1 MYVTKEELPPT
12 PKGSSLELQYEQNPL
27 QYYTSNND
35 KVRTS
40 IFKYVLVG
48 AAFICLF
55 FGATRSGLFAE
66 IFTLPVMYPSGML
79 TTNTGVFTMVVS
91 SPTYGVVK
99 ATSMLPWDAVAE
111 PYKPQTIALTNLVID
126 GAAVNVEDYSI
137 EWDIG
142 TSNVATKGSTAT
154 FQVDEVGVISCSV
167 TGMYH
172 VLTHPHI
179 PSHTLSHYPRQLLH
193 LHTLIL
199 SPLLPLPP
207 LFPATNTLTSTKYTQ
222 DFTMAVKYVRREIRT
237 LTDEDRE
244 VFFDALYKI
253 YSVDASTGAKD
264 YGDKF
269 HTAEYFLWKHLT
281 GAGTADCD
289 HWHDGAGL
297 VNNHVAL
304 TLEVE
309 QALQA
314 IDPTIAM
321 PYWEYGMDNYLYK
334 DWMSSPIFNAD
345 WFGEANPLNELHGI
359 NDGGRW
365 SNLAMPDGAPYQE
378 WDMQATGTINPFVNA
393 YGHMRSPWNNNP
405 SQLLGRH
412 NTTYR
417 RSIFTIPDCMTLQ
430 VTNHLTLHHYNY
442 KTL

>member
-126 GAAVNVEDYSI
+126 GAAVNVEDYSS

-172 VLTHPHI
+172 VLTHPL
-179 PSHTLSHYPRQLLH
+179 SHTISHSLTLSK
-193 LHTLIL
+193 T
-199 SPLLPLPP
+199 
-207 LFPATNTLTSTKYTQ
+207 TLTFAYTYTLSSSSSSPSFSSNKHSYEHEIHTRFY
-222 DFTMAVKYVRREIRT
+222 DGGEIRSQ
-237 LTDEDRE
+237 R
-244 VFFDALYKI
+244 
-253 YSVDASTGAKD
+253 
-264 YGDKF
+264 
-269 HTAEYFLWKHLT
+269 
-281 GAGTADCD
+281 
-289 HWHDGAGL
+289 
-297 VNNHVAL
+297 N
-304 TLEVE
+304 
-309 QALQA
+309 
-314 IDPTIAM
+314 
-321 PYWEYGMDNYLYK
+321 PYT
-334 DWMSSPIFNAD
+334 
-345 WFGEANPLNELHGI
+345 H
-359 NDGGRW
+359 R
-365 SNLAMPDGAPYQE
+365 
-378 WDMQATGTINPFVNA
+378 
-393 YGHMRSPWNNNP
+393 
-405 SQLLGRH
+405 
-412 NTTYR
+412 
-417 RSIFTIPDCMTLQ
+417 
-430 VTNHLTLHHYNY
+430 
-442 KTL
+442 